1 MQEREQMERQLRRA
15 KIQCLILGTAALLLG
30 GIQIWQTS
38 HKEKKTAEVGYR
50 IQTAHP
56 DRGEQESEDGGTDL
70 LLLVNKEH
78 ALPEDF
84 QVQLH

>member
-56 DRGEQESEDGGTDL
+56 DRGEQELFLSGFASVKKFFL
-70 LLLVNKEH
+70 AKRH
-78 ALPEDF
+78 
-84 QVQLH
+84 